1 MEEQIKAFIAYLHET
16 KKTSGN
22 TELSYRR
29 DLYKLAAFLRE
40 RSVTEGKDITAVSLH
55 EYVLFLEKSG
65 FKAATI
71 SRNIASVRAFCHYL
85 AGQGI
90 VNAAVADHL
99 KAPKV
104 EKKRQDVLDQKELE
118 RLLAQPGKDKPIHVR
133 DKAMLELL
141 CATRLRVSELTGL
154 KVQDVN
160 LEMGY
165 LISHD
170 KKADRV
176 EYFGERARRALEEY
190 MENAR
195 ERLLKEEKEQA
206 LFVNC
211 SGTGMSRQGF
221 WKLLK
226 NYARAAQ
233 ITKEI
238 TPQIFRYS
246 VTGLT
251 LPDRK

>member
-1 MEEQIKAFIAYLHET
+1 MEEQIRAFIGYLHDV
-16 KKTSGN
+16 KGMADN
-22 TELSYRR
+22 TELSYQR
-29 DLYKLAAFLRE
+29 DLYKLAAFLRGLSITAAE
-40 RSVTEGKDITAVSLH
+40 DITAVSLH
-55 EYVLFLEKSG
+55 EYVRFLEKSG

-90 VNAAVADHL
+90 VNAAVADNL
-99 KAPKV
+99 KAPRV
-104 EKKRQDVLDQKELE
+104 EKKLPDVLDEKEVE
-118 RLLAQPGKDKPIHVR
+118 RLLAQPGRDRPIHLR
-133 DKAMLELL
+133 DRAMLELL
-141 CATRLRVSELTGL
+141 HATKIRVSELIGL

-160 LEMGY
+160 LEMSY
-165 LISHD
+165 IICHD
-170 KKADRV
+170 RKADRAV
-176 EYFGERARRALEEY
+176 PFGEKAHNALEEY
-190 MENAR
+190 MKNAR
-195 ERLLKEEKEQA
+195 EKLLKDEKEQA

-211 SGTGMSRQGF
+211 SGSGMSRQGF

-246 VTGLT
+246 VTDSA
-251 LPDRK
+251 LPDRR